1 MEITPMKTKI
11 IHLMQARDEMF
22 VSYFCPKGTFI
33 DDTGEHK
40 NRVCRLL
47 TVEEVFKLLHEYDE
61 QILALL
67 ND

>member
-1 MEITPMKTKI
+1 
-11 IHLMQARDEMF
+11 MQARDEVF

-47 TVEEVFKLLHEYDE
+47 TVDEVFKLLHEYDE